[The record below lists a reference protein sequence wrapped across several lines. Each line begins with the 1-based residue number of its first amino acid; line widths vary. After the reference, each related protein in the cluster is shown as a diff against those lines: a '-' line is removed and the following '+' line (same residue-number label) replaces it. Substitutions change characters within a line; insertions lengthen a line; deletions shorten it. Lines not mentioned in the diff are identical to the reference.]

1 MSSLSRFREPW
12 IRAIKPPDP
21 TGSTEFPTYPS
32 LDPESLVSTSRLVS
46 FEIGTGAAIYT
57 HSLLPAILEAE
68 HEVILVTCFWA
79 PSSTLRAL
87 RETLERLAK
96 LREDYLRSQPPSHPA
111 RRSLQPLDI
120 RICFSSRSFF
130 QKLFHPW
137 SRDGY
142 IYPQSDWVSKLGL
155 PDPKLLDAGLIN
167 LQVKSLFFLPFSV
180 MHPKFLVIDRKRAW
194 LPSCNISWEPWLEGC
209 VEITGDAVT
218 TLLRFYHSV
227 WDRHYSEVDRE
238 SPTTDGLQRQADS
251 ISGPGTVGLTSIHSP
266 AHRLVTLQLDGIP
279 TVLLPSSHHRNP
291 QFRLLPWQRC
301 PYPPST
307 PLNCAILRLIAMA
320 EKKIYVQTP
329 NLTAV
334 PVVDALL
341 EALDRGVDVT
351 VITSKGMMIL
361 EQILTS
367 GTTTSWCL
375 RSFIRRY
382 EKRKKRFKHSV
393 IASNNEGSDAML
405 DLEAQLPRLGSLRI
419 FYFHPL
425 DANLRQRIL
434 EDPVQSHLKL
444 ITVDD
449 EYAVLGSGNMDRASW
464 FTSQELGILF
474 RSNEFV
480 TNVSDVPRFSSQFDI
495 TRMDEAIVEA
505 DVVIFTEVN
514 YKTT

>member
-1 MSSLSRFREPW
+1 MSDLSRFREPW
-12 IRAIKPPDP
+12 IGAIKKHSPAC
-21 TGSTEFPTYPS
+21 STEFPAYPS
-32 LDPESLVSTSRLVS
+32 FEPESLISTSHPVS

-57 HSLLPAILEAE
+57 HSLLPAILKAE

-87 RETLERLAK
+87 CETLERLAK
-96 LREDYLRSQPPSHPA
+96 LREDHIRSQPPSHLA
-111 RRSLQPLDI
+111 GRSLRPLDI
-120 RICFSSRSFF
+120 RICFSSRSLF

-142 IYPQSDWVSKLGL
+142 VYPRSDWVSKLGL

-167 LQVKSLFFLPFSV
+167 LQIKSLFFLPFSV

-227 WDRHYSEVDRE
+227 WDRHYSEVDRQ
-238 SPTTDGLQRQADS
+238 SPTTNDLQPQSDS
-251 ISGPGTVGLTSIHSP
+251 ILGPGTIGLTSIRSP
-266 AHRLVTLQLDGIP
+266 AHRLVALQLDGIP
-279 TVLLPSSHHRNP
+279 TILLPSSHHRNP
-291 QFRLLPWQRC
+291 QFRLLPWQHC

-320 EKKIYVQTP
+320 EKKINVQTP
-329 NLTAV
+329 NLTSAA
-334 PVVDALL
+334 VVDALL

-382 EKRKKRFKHSV
+382 QKRKKHFGHSV
-393 IASNNEGSDAML
+393 IASTNEDPDAML
-405 DLEAQLPRLGSLRI
+405 DLEAQLPRLGSLEI

-425 DANLRQRIL
+425 EANLRQRIL
-434 EDPVQSHLKL
+434 EEPVHSHLKL
-444 ITVDD
+444 ITIDD

-474 RSNEFV
+474 QSSEFIA
-480 TNVSDVPRFSSQFDI
+480 NMSDAISQSLRGRLSSL
-495 TRMDEAIVEA
+495 
-505 DVVIFTEVN
+505 FTT
-514 YKTT
+514 KH